1 MSRLDAERVYGR
13 PAPPGMTLAIST
25 TSIEPTT
32 GTTDPAMADLP
43 EVQQAEQQQ
52 DKEREEREKKSGK

>member
-1 MSRLDAERVYGR
+1 
-13 PAPPGMTLAIST
+13 MTLAIST